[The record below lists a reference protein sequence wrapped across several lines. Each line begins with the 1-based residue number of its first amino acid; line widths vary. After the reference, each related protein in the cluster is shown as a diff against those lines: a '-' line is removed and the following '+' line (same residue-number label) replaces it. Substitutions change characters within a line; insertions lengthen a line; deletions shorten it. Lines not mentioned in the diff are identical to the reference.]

1 MTTTASPPTLYDH
14 ADLPALIARMTGD
27 EKHAPASASTLDV
40 LWVLHHDVL
49 RSSPDRAD
57 DPDRDRFFLS
67 KGHGPMAFYA
77 VLAAH
82 GWFPA
87 EWLDDWMSWDSP
99 LGGHPDRTLVPGV
112 EISAGS
118 LGHGLPM
125 AVGTAIALRSRGS
138 DAHVHVLVGDAEL
151 DEGSNDEA
159 IAFAGARGLPNLTV
173 VAIDNLSSTYNRPG
187 RLRERFALEGWDA
200 REIDGHDHAAIR
212 AALLARP
219 GRPVFVSALVERKDA

>member
-173 VAIDNLSSTYNRPG
+173 VAIDNLSSTHNRPG

-219 GRPVFVSALVERKDA
+219 GRPVFVSALVERKDG

>member
-1 MTTTASPPTLYDH
+1 MTTTTSPYTYD
-14 ADLPALIARMTGD
+14 DLPALIARMTGD

-67 KGHGPMAFYA
+67 KGHGPMAYYA
-77 VLAAH
+77 VLVAH

-87 EWLDDWMSWDSP
+87 DRLDDWLSWDSP

-125 AVGTAIALRSRGS
+125 AVGSAIALRNRGS
-138 DAHVHVLVGDAEL
+138 DAHLYVLVGDAEL

-159 IAFAGARGLPNLTV
+159 VAFAGARGLENLTV

-187 RLRERFALEGWDA
+187 RLRERFALEGWHA
-200 REIDGHDHAAIR
+200 VEIDGHDHDAIR
-212 AALLARP
+212 TALTERP
-219 GRPVFVSALVERKDA
+219 GRPVFVSAIVERKEA